1 MDNHTWEI
9 LSLYT
14 VPTKDG
20 LANVVKKINWR
31 FQITE
36 DKYYGDVY
44 GHTELP
50 EVTSDSFV
58 AYDDLSEE
66 KIIAWVK
73 EHGNNDAIVAE
84 ATAKLEKNKNPSIVE
99 KNPPW
104 TYPITTDG
112 TEEYMVVIDNS
123 PNDLQKI
130 YGPLRWNSV
139 KINEGLKLRG
149 FSDLSVP
156 DTMIAF
162 RKGLIPSNEPLVLK
176 DNVKIYKVQ
185 EQAQPT
191 FDELTQVREDLTYD
205 TSSGIC
211 VGTYNIVN
219 KSLDE
224 VKASVK
230 VRAKEERIGLSFQ
243 THTMSLNGTD
253 YKVNI
258 EEQSNIVTN
267 NRANVMSDSDTINWK
282 LEDSWIVATKADLMA
297 INNFVMAKRQEIFDG
312 EHTRSQ
318 EIDACT
324 TTDQLKTIYNSIT
337 VL

>member
-14 VPTKDG
+14 IPSKDG
-20 LANVVKKINWR
+20 LTNIVDKINWR

-44 GHTELP
+44 GHTKLP
-50 EVTSDSFV
+50 APTGGSFT
-58 AYDDLSEE
+58 AYDDLTEE
-66 KIIAWVK
+66 TIINWVK
-73 EHGNNDAIVAE
+73 EHEDGDAIIAQ
-84 ATAKLEKNKNPSIVE
+84 ATAKLEKNKAPSMVE

-112 TEEYMVVIDNS
+112 TEEYMVVIDNL

-149 FSDLSVP
+149 FDDLSVP

-162 RKGLIPSNEPLVLK
+162 RKGLIPSDEPLVLK

-191 FDELTQVREDLTYD
+191 FDELTQIRENLTYD

-224 VKASVK
+224 VKASVNE
-230 VRAKEERIGLSFQ
+230 RAKEERIGLSFQ

-253 YKVNI
+253 HKVNI
-258 EEQSNIVTN
+258 EEQSNITTN
-267 NRANVMSDSDTINWK
+267 NRASVMSDSDTVNWK
-282 LEDSWIVATKADLMA
+282 LEDSWIVATKADLMS
-297 INNFVMAKRQEIFDG
+297 INNFVMSKRQEIFDG

-324 TTDQLKTIYNSIT
+324 TKDELTTIYNSMT